1 MYSYFGM
8 QSNVSALET
17 TELNINKYI
26 EQKHSLRQ
34 ILLAVRGR
42 EHLPQALEGE
52 AVLELLDA
60 DSELGAVDGLPVPA
74 LHPAVRQVGREHVR
88 RLGVTGVDL
97 VYLVHGLMSSWWI
110 VGYTLI
116 QGDPSGG

>member
-8 QSNVSALET
+8 QSNISALET
-17 TELNINKYI
+17 TELNINKCI

-42 EHLPQALEGE
+42 QHLPEALEGE
-52 AVLELLDA
+52 PVLEPLDA
-60 DSELGAVDGLPVPA
+60 ESELGAVDGLPVPA

-97 VYLVHGLMSSWWI
+97 VYLVHCLMGIGWI
-110 VGYTLI
+110 VDHTDRMTHLVG
-116 QGDPSGG
+116 